1 MEIDDFLESIS
12 ESEYVYYDPETGLF
26 FNWNGLQVVTVW
38 TTDENNYE
46 NIDMFTVE
54 AESDADNLQERID
67 RYIESAKED

>member
-67 RYIESAKED
+67 KYIESAKED